1 LYLFGEFFVMTTE
14 NPPQLET
21 LISRARQQGV
31 RHDEQLPFLLTPN
44 KPNGF
49 GVLLVHGFTASPREM
64 EPLAQVLTGLGFT
77 TMGVRLPGHGTS
89 PEDLA
94 KRHQEEWQQAVEEGY
109 LLLRQH
115 TQQIFGV
122 GLSTGALLLVALAAR
137 QPLEGLIL
145 LSPFLRVKHRLA
157 PAAGLLRFAKK
168 YQSRPVEPELA
179 TIYYDRRPLHGVH
192 QLNRLCSQ
200 VRRLAGQVTAP
211 ALLINGAGDQT
222 IRIDSSL
229 ELFHLLPSRHK
240 VFHLYGPEVG
250 HALTAADNPRRQEL
264 YTLIQLFLGAWTPPP
279 QNPNV
284 PLET

>member
-1 LYLFGEFFVMTTE
+1 MPPK

-31 RHDEQLPFLLTPN
+31 RHDEQLPFLLTPD
-44 KPNGF
+44 KPNGY

-64 EPLAQVLTGLGFT
+64 EPLAQILTQMGFI

-94 KRHQEEWQQAVEEGY
+94 IRHQEEWQQAVEEGY
-109 LLLRQH
+109 QLLRQH

-122 GLSTGALLLVALAAR
+122 GLSTGSLLLVALAAR
-137 QPLEGLIL
+137 QQLEGLIL

-157 PAAGLLRFAKK
+157 PAAGLLRFIKK

-192 QLNRLCSQ
+192 QLNRLCRQ
-200 VRRLAGQVTAP
+200 VRRLAGQITVP
-211 ALLINGAGDQT
+211 ALLVNGTGDET
-222 IRIDSSL
+222 VCVDSSL
-229 ELFHLLPSRHK
+229 KLFHLLPSPHK
-240 VFHLYGPEVG
+240 IFHLYGPEVG
-250 HALTAADNPRRQEL
+250 HALTAAENPRRQEL
-264 YTLIQLFLGAWTPPP
+264 YTLIRQFLEAWMSPKSHSNTPS
-279 QNPNV
+279 
-284 PLET
+284 ET

>member
-1 LYLFGEFFVMTTE
+1 MTTE
-14 NPPQLET
+14 NPLQIKN
-21 LISRARQQGV
+21 LISRAHQQGV
-31 RHDEQLPFLLTPN
+31 RHDEQLPFLLKPN
-44 KPNGF
+44 KPNGY

-64 EPLAQVLTGLGFT
+64 EPLAQILSAQGFT

-94 KRHQEEWQQAVEEGY
+94 IRHQEEWQQAVEEGY
-109 LLLRQH
+109 LLLQQH
-115 TQQIFGV
+115 TKRIFGV

-137 QPLEGLIL
+137 QPLTGLIL

-168 YQSRPVEPELA
+168 YQSRPIAPELA
-179 TIYYDRRPLHGVH
+179 TTYYDRRPLHGVH
-192 QLNRLCSQ
+192 QLNRLCRQ
-200 VRRLAGQVTAP
+200 VRRLASQVTAP
-211 ALLINGAGDQT
+211 ALLVNGTGDQT
-222 IRIDSSL
+222 VRIDSSL

-250 HALTAADNPRRQEL
+250 HALTAADNPRRPEL
-264 YTLIQLFLGAWTPPP
+264 YTLIQQFLRAWAPP
-279 QNPNV
+279 QQGSNA

>member
-1 LYLFGEFFVMTTE
+1 MTTE

-31 RHDEQLPFLLTPN
+31 RHDEQLPFLLTPS
-44 KPNGF
+44 KPNGY

-64 EPLAQVLTGLGFT
+64 EPLAQFLSALGFT

-94 KRHQEEWQQAVEEGY
+94 IRHQEEWQQAVEEGY
-109 LLLRQH
+109 LLLQQH
-115 TQQIFGV
+115 SQRILGV

-137 QPLEGLIL
+137 QPLAGLIL

-168 YQSRPVEPELA
+168 YQSRPVAPELA

-192 QLNRLCSQ
+192 QLNRLCRQ
-200 VRRLAGQVTAP
+200 VRRLACQVTVP
-211 ALLINGAGDQT
+211 ALLVNGSGDQT
-222 IRIDSSL
+222 VRIDSSL

-250 HALTAADNPRRQEL
+250 HTLTAADNPRRPEL
-264 YTLIQLFLGAWTPPP
+264 YTLIQQFLRIWAPP
-279 QNPNV
+279 QQDSNT

>member
-1 LYLFGEFFVMTTE
+1 MSPKI
-14 NPPQLET
+14 PPQLET

-31 RHDEQLPFLLTPN
+31 LHDEQLPFLLTPS
-44 KPNGF
+44 KPNGC

-64 EPLAQVLTGLGFT
+64 EPLAQFLVQLGFT
-77 TMGVRLPGHGTS
+77 TIGVRLPGHGTS

-94 KRHQEEWQQAVEEGY
+94 IRHQEEWQQAVEEGY
-109 LLLRQH
+109 LVLRQR
-115 TQQIFGV
+115 TQKIFGV

-137 QPLEGLIL
+137 QPLAGLIL

-168 YQSRPVEPELA
+168 YQSRPVAPELA
-179 TIYYDRRPLHGVH
+179 TTYYDRRPLHGVH
-192 QLNRLCSQ
+192 QLNRLCRQ

-211 ALLINGAGDQT
+211 ALLVNGTGDQT
-222 IRIDSSL
+222 VRIDSSL

-264 YTLIQLFLGAWTPPP
+264 YTLIQQFLGLWAPP
-279 QNPNV
+279 QNNSNAPS
-284 PLET
+284 ET